1 MSSTRF
7 TKVPL
12 AAAICALALS
22 AGAASADSGNDA
34 TSQTRA
40 GRTDMPSPEG
50 NPASKAAQA
59 AGVCNDA
66 VQIGATG
73 HIKRAGTTIASV
85 KQFYSTKCKENYGY
99 QWVWDSFHGAD
110 SYSVSVRV
118 YSYDEDRFHA
128 ERRWNETHQ
137 QEFWSRAA
145 HTVADCT
152 SAVGTL
158 RPAGDPHTYEAVSE
172 RQC

>member
-1 MSSTRF
+1 M
-7 TKVPL
+7 
-12 AAAICALALS
+12 CALVLLS
-22 AGAASADSGNDA
+22 AGAASADSANGA
-34 TSQTRA
+34 TQARA
-40 GRTDMPSPEG
+40 GRTDTPSPDG

-66 VQIGATG
+66 VQVGATG
-73 HIKRAGTTIASV
+73 HIKRGGTTIASV
-85 KQFYSTKCKENYGY
+85 KQFYSTKCQENYGY
-99 QWVWDSFHGAD
+99 QWVWNSFRGD
-110 SYSVSVRV
+110 DPYSVSVRV
-118 YSYDEDRFHA
+118 YSYNEDRFHA
-128 ERRWNETHQ
+128 ERRWNDTNQ
-137 QEFWSRAA
+137 QEFWSRSA